1 LINSGFSLRDPESF
15 SKRFYKL
22 FNGALGVP
30 KDATV
35 KEIEVDLTEEDDDD
49 DDKKKKEES
58 TKPPEGSQ
66 PEGTPS
72 EGSSPDDTVKAE
84 ATPETKTES
93 KKSDLWKYFFE

>member
-1 LINSGFSLRDPESF
+1 MREHWLIQVTICFYRILIENNNILGFSLRDPESF

-49 DDKKKKEES
+49 DGDILKKIFLFIIYKI
-58 TKPPEGSQ
+58 
-66 PEGTPS
+66 
-72 EGSSPDDTVKAE
+72 
-84 ATPETKTES
+84 
-93 KKSDLWKYFFE
+93 